1 MDLLQLVIVNFM
13 GAYELQN
20 PTVQLRYSTTSPPI
34 SFMVSYSARISVSDH
49 NWVDASLP
57 KFGDPF
63 MANYSK
69 VL

>member
-1 MDLLQLVIVNFM
+1 M

-20 PTVQLRYSTTSPPI
+20 STIQLRYSIASPPI
-34 SFMVSYSARISVSDH
+34 SFMVSYLARISVSDH

-69 VL
+69 KL